1 MRDADSL
8 ELTLPLNAVCRETI
22 TRLVVEDTKKKKKK
36 KSEDSARELKL
47 GEGRKIL
54 RITLPW

>member
-22 TRLVVEDTKKKKKK
+22 TRLVVEDTKK
-36 KSEDSARELKL
+36 EDSARELKL